1 MSSTPQ
7 PLEVCSGTPTQ
18 SVASSISYLQNPQLV
33 KAAAAAF
40 DEDICGGNY
49 GGVSDQMTK
58 VNYLLKW
65 ANTAIP
71 KASEMTKVGEA

>member
-1 MSSTPQ
+1 MTHVKEQ
-7 PLEVCSGTPTQ
+7 LEVWNPPATRTPRQ
-18 SVASSISYLQNPQLV
+18 WQLKNPQLV

-58 VNYLLKW
+58 LNY
-65 ANTAIP
+65 
-71 KASEMTKVGEA
+71 

>member
-7 PLEVCSGTPTQ
+7 PLEVCSRTPHP
-18 SVASSISYLQNPQLV
+18 VATSISYLQNPQPV